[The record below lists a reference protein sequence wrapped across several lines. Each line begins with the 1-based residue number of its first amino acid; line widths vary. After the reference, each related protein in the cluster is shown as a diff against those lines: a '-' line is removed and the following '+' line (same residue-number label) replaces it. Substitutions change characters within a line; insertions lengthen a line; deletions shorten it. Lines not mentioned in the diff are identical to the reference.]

1 MGDKGKSLPFV
12 TKAEGFI
19 EIRSPEGL
27 FKPQEPLLNG
37 GGKPVATVWEMA
49 ESVFGAYGERRCL
62 GVREYNQDGK
72 TEKEMHGEFMW
83 ISNAEALEVCGQ
95 VGSSLAHMGAK
106 KGELCVV
113 LSCNTPEYMLAVLGS
128 ARQGCVP
135 VPLPYSC
142 SAMALVNVLRLTNPR
157 VVMCNAVLLERFVAA
172 CAELKRESVPLSVK
186 AVVIMPSVPGCDVE
200 LSEEYLDEQKELYK
214 WRVFLWPAFLR
225 AGKKHPKPAVLS
237 TGDDPFVV
245 LQTSGSTGDAK
256 SVVLSHRAVLAACD
270 ALCAHPAVAE
280 YPDTKELSQLCIC
293 ALSQVGALVST
304 LAVMRLG
311 GATGFPSLPR
321 VVGTQQMADMKKL
334 HPTLAVTVPQVWE
347 VGRQAARDIALGG
360 NVLERRVMKHS
371 LGKAEKDG
379 KLHAF
384 DSVIASSMRA
394 RIGGRIRT
402 AFVGSAHLSPALLTW
417 IAKGLVIPPLQCYG
431 QTEYAGCGVVCVEP
445 AQNTSTDACPS
456 TSSGYCWPG
465 TTVRMVSVAGDPR
478 YSIASSPPAGELF
491 VHAASMFD
499 GYFGDPET
507 TETVLDAEG
516 WFRTGDV
523 GQLNP
528 DGSLSIV
535 DRLSGDY
542 KLSNGRFAHAAM
554 LNGAYGLSTLCRHVF
569 TYANKAAAFM
579 VAVVDVDVVALDD
592 CAMLPSSA
600 RDAAAKARA
609 SPKSG
614 AVKKLLELPEI
625 VDLYLREFHRIAAE
639 NAFGPSEIIRGV
651 VLDTYEWTA
660 DNGLL
665 TPSGK
670 LCQSELLR
678 RYQEK
683 LDKLVDQLLADDPQL
698 IAPLPLDDGDDQP

>member
-1 MGDKGKSLPFV
+1 MGDKGKGLPFV

-19 EIRSPEGL
+19 EVRTPEGL

-49 ESVFGAYGERRCL
+49 ESFFGTYGERRCL

-135 VPLPYSC
+135 VPLPFSC
-142 SAMALVNVLRLTNPR
+142 SAMTLVNVLRLTNPR

-225 AGKKHPKPAVLS
+225 AGKKHPKPVVLS
-237 TGDDPFVV
+237 TSDDPFVV
-245 LQTSGSTGDAK
+245 MQTSGSTGDAK
-256 SVVLSHRAVLAACD
+256 SVVLSNRAVLAACE
-270 ALCAHPAVAE
+270 AMCAHPALAE
-280 YPDTKELSQLCIC
+280 FPDTKELSQLCIC
-293 ALSQVGALVST
+293 ALSQVSSLVST
-304 LAVMRLG
+304 LAVMRIG
-311 GATGFPSLPR
+311 GATGFPSLPTAA
-321 VVGTQQMADMKKL
+321 GTQQMADMKKL

-347 VGRQAARDIALGG
+347 VGRQVAKDVALGG

-384 DSVIASSMRA
+384 DSVIASSMRS

-402 AFVGSAHLSPALLTW
+402 AFVGGAHLSPTLLTW
-417 IAKGLVIPPLQCYG
+417 IAKGLVIPPLQGYG
-431 QTEYAGCGVVCVEP
+431 QTEYAGCGVVCTEP
-445 AQNTSTDACPS
+445 AQNTSTDVCPS

-478 YSIASSPPAGELF
+478 YSIANNPPTGELF
-491 VHAASMFD
+491 LQAASMFD

-507 TETVLDAEG
+507 TEEVLDAEG

-523 GQLNP
+523 GQLNA
-528 DGSLSIV
+528 DGTLSII

-542 KLSNGRFAHAAM
+542 KLSSGRFANAAM

-569 TYANKAAAFM
+569 TYANKACAFM
-579 VAVVDVDVVALDD
+579 VAVVDVDVVALDG

-609 SPKSG
+609 NPKSN

-625 VDLYLREFHRIAAE
+625 VDLFLREFHRIAAE
-639 NAFGPSEIIRGV
+639 NAFSPSEIVRGV

-660 DNGLL
+660 ENGLL
-665 TPSGK
+665 TPTGK

-678 RYQEK
+678 RYQDK

-698 IAPLPLDDGDDQP
+698 IAPLPIEDEDQP